1 MKKTAV
7 FLLLLALV
15 GAVACT
21 EKSKVREITYEDFI
35 NEIWDFN
42 QSPKSF
48 VFKGNTA
55 VIVDFSAKWCGPCQL
70 LVKRL
75 EKLADEYEGQLTV
88 YKVNVEKEKELALN
102 FHVEGLPVLFF
113 IPQNGEYLKRLDG
126 LPTEEKLRTII
137 EERLFDK
144 QKLQ

>member
-1 MKKTAV
+1 MKKTLV
-7 FLLLLALV
+7 FSILFILAS
-15 GAVACT
+15 AVACT
-21 EKSKVREITYEDFI
+21 ESSKVKEITYEDFI

-55 VIVDFSAKWCGPCQL
+55 VIVDFTAKWCGPCQL
-70 LVKRL
+70 LAKHL

-88 YKVNVEKEKELALN
+88 YKVNAEKEKELSMN

-113 IPQNGEYLKRLDG
+113 IPKSGEYLRRVNG
-126 LPTEEKLRTII
+126 LPTEEELRTII
-137 EERLFDK
+137 EEQLIN
-144 QKLQ
+144 